1 MHAKLLNKNQTNVI
15 NHQDEKT
22 AIEYTDK
29 NKSAI
34 EEPKLTDT
42 QSTRKINQTLL
53 KCDLM
58 PGAKATLSKKRKF
71 LFQQSRKLSDR
82 DNYTSVEIKETFSHH
97 KLPRKWECKHQKKTR
112 RFEKIS

>member
-29 NKSAI
+29 NRSAI

-58 PGAKATLSKKRKF
+58 PGAKVTVKK
-71 LFQQSRKLSDR
+71 
-82 DNYTSVEIKETFSHH
+82 
-97 KLPRKWECKHQKKTR
+97 
-112 RFEKIS
+112 EKIFISAKPKIIRQG